1 MKDRDTQYLFES
13 YLTSL
18 EEGRKKKYE
27 DRARKTVIDPS
38 TGEERPESYYEMM
51 MRLKGNSVGARSRAT
66 RARSGKVSTKVKLG
80 DRKFKVA
87 DLAYETR
94 LKGEQRDVIRFVEV
108 SNNTKA
114 SDILKMLT
122 KNTDILPEDAKK
134 LLGDMITLGYLDE
147 VFDDAVDM
155 QSDDDIKPET
165 LEKGIEGLN
174 DISGGEL
181 SGEDDLEDY

>member
-87 DLAYETR
+87 DVAYETK
-94 LKGEQRDVIRFVEV
+94 LSSDQRDIVRFVEV
-108 SNNTKA
+108 ENNTKA

-122 KNTDILPEDAKK
+122 KNTDITPDDAKK
-134 LLGDMITLGYLDE
+134 LLGDMITSGYLDE
-147 VFDDAVDM
+147 VFNN
-155 QSDDDIKPET
+155 QPINSEEPEVNPDK
-165 LEKGIEGLN
+165 LDQGIEGLSEFGDQN
-174 DISGGEL
+174 PEP
-181 SGEDDLEDY
+181 DLEDY